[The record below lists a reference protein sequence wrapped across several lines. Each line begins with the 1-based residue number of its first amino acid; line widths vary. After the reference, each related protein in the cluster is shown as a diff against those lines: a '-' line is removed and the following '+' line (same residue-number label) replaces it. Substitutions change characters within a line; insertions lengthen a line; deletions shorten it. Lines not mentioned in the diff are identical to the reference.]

1 MALFL
6 PSACAEDTRVA
17 WPSVRRARS
26 KWLLAASALGA
37 ITSIAPVPAG
47 AVSTPTPHPPAN
59 CPVAPELA
67 DLAET
72 PDYAIGSL
80 RAVTV
85 EPSGAYPSRNQAVGL
100 SWTGI
105 ELDDGC
111 VAVYVRGPGSESFPG
126 QPHAR
131 LGPRQDGWSHESIAA
146 TGLHCY
152 RLVAI
157 AGAVRGPYAETC
169 AEVQAA
175 DSPASSSG
183 DGARWALGLAAL
195 GLIGALGLFV
205 IRSSRGE

>member
-1 MALFL
+1 MAWALL
-6 PSACAEDTRVA
+6 
-17 WPSVRRARS
+17 RRARS

-37 ITSIAPVPAG
+37 IILIVPVPAG
-47 AVSTPTPHPPAN
+47 AVSTPTPHPPVN

-67 DLAET
+67 ALAET
-72 PDYAIGSL
+72 PDYAIASL
-80 RAVTV
+80 RAVAV
-85 EPSGAYPSRNQAVGL
+85 EPSGAYPSRNQAVEL

-111 VAVYVRGPGSESFPG
+111 VAVYVRGPGSDSFPG

-131 LGPRQDGWSHESIAA
+131 LGPRQAGWSHESITG

-169 AEVQAA
+169 ADVQAA
-175 DSPASSSG
+175 DSRTGSSG
-183 DGARWALGLAAL
+183 DGARWVLGLAAL

-205 IRSSRGE
+205 IRSSRGA